1 MKKIRIHD
9 LIDFNKKSERSKIT
23 QVNNFKKETPE
34 VEKDKKDS
42 GGDHWISCNSAL
54 IKYFK
59 TEDVRVLNNKIEHL
73 KTMIDNT
80 PRKQTKDRFNS
91 NIDRINNFIPFNI
104 KEIKPLKDIKIIKK
118 DEKYPKI
125 KINDLTIE
133 VKPDVIYSFND
144 NEIGSVWFIT
154 KKGGFKSNELA
165 MFSDITFRYLN
176 KVYSDKYEINTDFVT
191 VIDVFNTSYMT
202 YSQIKDSEIE
212 SPLNNIIEE
221 FKNYLKNNP

>member
-9 LIDFNKKSERSKIT
+9 LVDFNKKSERSKIT

-34 VEKDKKDS
+34 VEKDKKES
-42 GGDHWISCNSAL
+42 GGDYWISCNSAL

-59 TEDVRVLNNKIEHL
+59 TEDAKVLNNKIDHL
-73 KTMIDNT
+73 KSMIDNT

-91 NIDRINNFIPFNI
+91 NIERINNFIPFDV
-104 KEIKPLKDIKIIKK
+104 KEIKPSEEVKFLKK

-133 VKPDVIYSFND
+133 VKPDIIYSFD
-144 NEIGSVWFIT
+144 DDKIGSVWFIT

-165 MFSDITFRYLN
+165 MFCDITFRYLN
-176 KVYSDKYEINTDFVT
+176 KLYSEKYKINTDFVT

-202 YSQIKDSEIE
+202 YSQIKDGEII
-212 SPLNNIIEE
+212 SPLNNTIEE
-221 FKNYLKNNP
+221 FKKLLR